1 MILTFMRHPPTDAKS
16 ETCIGQTDVEL
27 SPEGRAALIPLAG
40 EACRLRP
47 DQILCSDL
55 KRCRLLAE
63 AIAARLGLFAE
74 SDPIW
79 RELSFGTWENRTWSD
94 IQAREPQVLSEWMA
108 NFDTVAPPAGESF
121 QQLQARV
128 LKGIESK
135 ILCDMGA
142 KPVPR
147 SEMNPGRTAMPHCL
161 VVTHA
166 GVIRAAFSAFSDL
179 PLRKAFEFAVP
190 YGSHTSFRRCGN
202 HWSPL
207 DIVAGRRALSPKW
220 AP

>member
-1 MILTFMRHPPTDAKS
+1 MILTLMRHPPINRES
-16 ETCIGQTDVEL
+16 ETCIGQTNVEL
-27 SPEGRAALIPLAG
+27 SPEGRTALIPLAG

-55 KRCRLLAE
+55 KRCQLLAE
-63 AIAARLGLFAE
+63 AIAARLDLFAE

-94 IQAREPQVLSEWMA
+94 IQAREPQVLCEWMA

-135 ILCDMGA
+135 ILCHTGEA
-142 KPVPR
+142 PVLR
-147 SEMNPGRTAMPHCL
+147 SEMNTGRPATPHCL

-166 GVIRAAFSAFSDL
+166 GVIRAAVSAFSDL
-179 PLRKAFEFAVP
+179 PLRKAFELAVP

-202 HWSPL
+202 RWSPL
-207 DIVAGRRALSPKW
+207 DIVAGRSSLSSQRAP
-220 AP
+220 

>member
-1 MILTFMRHPPTDAKS
+1 MILTLMRHPPTNAES
-16 ETCIGQTDVEL
+16 ETCIGQTNVEL
-27 SPEGRAALIPLAG
+27 SPEGRTALIPLAG

-55 KRCRLLAE
+55 KRCQLLAE

-79 RELSFGTWENRTWSD
+79 RELSFGTWENRTWSE

-128 LKGIESK
+128 LKGIERK
-135 ILCDMGA
+135 ILCDTGET
-142 KPVPR
+142 PVPR
-147 SEMNPGRTAMPHCL
+147 SEMNTGRTAMPHCL

-166 GVIRAAFSAFSDL
+166 GVIRAAVSAFSDL
-179 PLRKAFEFAVP
+179 PLREAFELAVP
-190 YGSHTSFRRCGN
+190 YGSHTSFRRRGN
-202 HWSPL
+202 RWSPL
-207 DIVAGRRALSPKW
+207 DIVAGRRSLSPEW